1 MKIILVTCDKNDSDL
16 IQMKNNILNLTLLKN
31 KFGVCRL
38 EGDNSIPEWAD
49 SNEICSITRTA
60 EELSIVCPEE
70 NIPSGIICEK
80 DWKCLKVE
88 GPLDFSL
95 IGILARISN
104 LLAEEKIS
112 IFVISTY
119 NTDYILVREADVK
132 ATIEKLSANGYMVSD
147 EKEN

>member
-1 MKIILVTCDKNDSDL
+1 MIEMKKE
-16 IQMKNNILNLTLLKN
+16 KLNLTLLEN
-31 KFGVCRL
+31 RFGICRL
-38 EGDNSIPEWAD
+38 ERDIPIPEWAE
-49 SNEICSITRTA
+49 NEGFCSITRTA

-80 DWKCLKVE
+80 DWKCLKLE

-95 IGILARISN
+95 IGILARIST

-119 NTDYILVREADVK
+119 DTDYIMIKENDIRPA
-132 ATIEKLSANGYMVSD
+132 IEKLSANGYEISD
-147 EKEN
+147 EKCS

>member
-1 MKIILVTCDKNDSDL
+1 
-16 IQMKNNILNLTLLKN
+16 MKNNKLNLTLLETR
-31 KFGVCRL
+31 FGVCRL
-38 EGDNSIPEWAD
+38 EEDSSRPDWAD
-49 SNEICSITRTA
+49 SSEFCSITRTA

-70 NIPSGIICEK
+70 NIPSEIICEK

-104 LLAEEKIS
+104 LLAEETIS

-119 NTDYILVREADVK
+119 DTDYILVKEDDVR
-132 ATIEKLSANGYMVSD
+132 AAIEKLSENGYEISND
-147 EKEN
+147 NEN

>member
-1 MKIILVTCDKNDSDL
+1 
-16 IQMKNNILNLTLLKN
+16 MKNQKLNLKLLKN

-38 EGDNSIPEWAD
+38 EGDRPIPDWAD
-49 SNEICSITRTA
+49 SNDFYSITRTA

-70 NIPSGIICEK
+70 NIPSDIICEK

-95 IGILARISN
+95 IGILARIST

-119 NTDYILVREADVK
+119 DTDYILVREANIQAAV
-132 ATIEKLSANGYMVSD
+132 EKLSANGY
-147 EKEN
+147 